1 VSLWRRLF
9 KKDQAT
15 QSAARP
21 LSLKEQYQRKVQLYA
36 EILTASNA
44 ALEIMAQM
52 QALLHEKDYFS
63 PAYIKLNCAIV
74 LDQARRVLQ
83 SLKGFTGN
91 QNLEAAGVFDQIADQ
106 INEELNRPLENEAGR
121 GALPFEEQPLAGP
134 QLLASGVAYPAKEAD
149 DTGALSI
156 KAVWGWWPAVQEGTL
171 RARRYRVAGGQ
182 VAELTAPETGPQ
194 EQWLTYHPDQGFV
207 MAPLPPEFAEQ
218 PCLTEGEARQ
228 IADYYRQLE
237 ARCPNLQEVEWGLGP
252 NREVVLLRSL
262 PHERPSFQASPGR
275 QKAQRP
281 LFSQGLTVYP
291 GSASGPAFHIDV
303 DHIPDNLSVPA
314 RAVLFANKPALA
326 LAPLLPNIAAL
337 VVETGEPHSHLAF
350 LVRDRRLPAIF
361 AVGEGTS
368 HIPEGTVISVDAQ
381 RLEVSAGPPEVPAP
395 PELEMGRAR
404 PPAAELLE
412 RLSPYLFPLNLDPS
426 GKPPAPG
433 ACRSIHDIL
442 LCASAVRKREM
453 FCFSLRS
460 EVDKKDSVNLV
471 TGRMV
476 PIMVV
481 DAGGGLSAP
490 GSSVTFEAVSSIPF
504 HAFLDGMMSI
514 PWPKA
519 RPLDVKGFISV
530 IGVTSTTPRAE
541 DQLRR
546 VSFALLSREYMNFS
560 LCLGYHASTIEAYVG
575 NHLDSNY
582 IRFHYQGGAA
592 SVDRRLR
599 RLQLIGEIL
608 AQLGF
613 NVTVAGDL
621 LDGMLAGEP
630 EPKLLKKLEILGRL
644 EVYTKQMDMVMSD
657 DAAVSS
663 YVAGFLEKHCDS
675 PQMVQQH

>member
-15 QSAARP
+15 QTARP

-36 EILTASNA
+36 EIVTASNA

-52 QALLHEKDYFS
+52 QARLHGKDYFS

-74 LDQARRVLQ
+74 LDQTRRVLQ
-83 SLKGFTGN
+83 SLKSFTGR
-91 QNLEAAGVFDQIADQ
+91 QDLEVAGVFDRIADQ
-106 INEELNRPLENEAGR
+106 INAALSRPLENDFGG
-121 GALPFEEQPLAGP
+121 GAFPFEEQPLAGP

-149 DTGALSI
+149 VTGALCI
-156 KAVWGWWPAVQEGTL
+156 KAVRGWWPAVQEGTL
-171 RARRYRVAGGQ
+171 RARRYRVAGAQ
-182 VAELTAPETGPQ
+182 VSELTSPETGPQ
-194 EQWLTYHPDQGFV
+194 EQWLTYDPDQGFV
-207 MAPLPPEFAEQ
+207 MAPLPPEFQEQ

-228 IADYYRQLE
+228 IADYYGQLE
-237 ARCPNLQEVEWGLGP
+237 SRYPNVQEVEWGLGP
-252 NREVVLLRSL
+252 SREVILLRSL
-262 PHERPSFQASPGR
+262 PHERPSFQESPGQ
-275 QKAQRP
+275 QKPRRP
-281 LFSQGLTVYP
+281 LFSQGLAIYP
-291 GSASGPAFHIDV
+291 GWASGPAFHIDV
-303 DHIPDNLSVPA
+303 DHIPDNLTIPD
-314 RAVLFANKPALA
+314 RAVLFANKPALS
-326 LAPLLPNIAAL
+326 LAPFLPKITAL
-337 VVETGEPHSHLAF
+337 VVETGEPHGHLAF
-350 LVRDRRLPAIF
+350 LVRDHQVPAIF

-368 HIPEGTVISVDAQ
+368 HIPEGTVISVDVQ
-381 RLEVSAGPPEVPAP
+381 RLEVIAGPPDLPVP
-395 PELEMGRAR
+395 PELQIGRAHL
-404 PPAAELLE
+404 PAEEWLE
-412 RLSPYLFPLNLDPS
+412 RVSPYLFPLNTDPS
-426 GKPPAPG
+426 GKPPDPA

-442 LCASAVRKREM
+442 LYASLVRKKEM
-453 FCFSLRS
+453 FCFSLHS
-460 EVDKKDSVNLV
+460 EIDRKDSVNLV
-471 TGRMV
+471 TGRLV
-476 PIMVV
+476 PIMVI

-541 DQLRR
+541 DQLSR

-575 NHLDSNY
+575 NHLDSNF

-608 AQLGF
+608 VHLGF

-675 PQMVQQH
+675 PQVTQQQ

>member
-15 QSAARP
+15 PTAARP
-21 LSLKEQYQRKVQLYA
+21 LSLKEQYQRKAQLYA
-36 EILTASNA
+36 EILTASNG

-52 QALLHEKDYFS
+52 QARLHEKDYFS

-74 LDQARRVLQ
+74 LDQARRVMQ
-83 SLKGFTGN
+83 SLKSFTGGRD
-91 QNLEAAGVFDQIADQ
+91 LEIAGVFARIAGQ
-106 INEELNRPLENEAGR
+106 INDELTRSLENESGSV
-121 GALPFEEQPLAGP
+121 ALPFERQPLAGP

-149 DTGALSI
+149 AADALSI
-156 KAVWGWWPAVQEGTL
+156 KAVWGWWPAVQEGTV

-182 VAELTAPETGPQ
+182 VTELTSPDTGPQ

-207 MAPLPPEFAEQ
+207 MAPLPPEFHEQ
-218 PCLTEGEARQ
+218 PCLTEGEAQ
-228 IADYYRQLE
+228 EIAGCYRQLE
-237 ARCPNLQEVEWGLGP
+237 DHYPNLQEVEWCLGP
-252 NREVVLLRSL
+252 NREVILLRSL
-262 PHERPSFQASPGR
+262 PHERPSFQEAPGY
-275 QKAQRP
+275 QKPQRP
-281 LFSQGLTVYP
+281 LFSQGLTIYP

-303 DHIPDNLSVPA
+303 DHIPDHLEVPA
-314 RAVLFANKPALA
+314 RAVLFANKPALS
-326 LAPLLPNIAAL
+326 LAPFLEKIAAL
-337 VVETGEPHSHLAF
+337 VMETGEPHSHLAF
-350 LVRDRRLPAIF
+350 LVRDRRVPAIF

-368 HIPEGTVISVDAQ
+368 HIPEGTVIAVDAQ
-381 RLEVSAGPPEVPAP
+381 HLEVSAGPLEPAA
-395 PELEMGRAR
+395 PELEFGKAR
-404 PPAAELLE
+404 PLAAELLE
-412 RLSPYLFPLNLDPS
+412 LLSPYLFSLNTDLS

-433 ACRSIHDIL
+433 ACRSIHDVL
-442 LCASAVRKREM
+442 LYASAVRKKEM
-453 FCFSLRS
+453 FGFSLHS
-460 EVDKKDSVNLV
+460 EIDKKDAVNLV
-471 TGRMV
+471 TGRLV

-481 DAGGGLSAP
+481 DAGGGLSAQ

-504 HAFLDGMMSI
+504 RAFLDGMMSI

-546 VSFALLSREYMNFS
+546 LSFALLSREYMNFS

-575 NHLDSNY
+575 NNLDSNY

-592 SVDRRLR
+592 SIDRRLR

-608 AQLGF
+608 TQLGF
-613 NVTVAGDL
+613 DVTVSGDL

-630 EPKLLKKLEILGRL
+630 EPRLLKKMEILGRL

-675 PQMVQQH
+675 QQVTQPQ

>member
-1 VSLWRRLF
+1 VSFWRRLF
-9 KKDQAT
+9 KKDQAAQT
-15 QSAARP
+15 AARP

-52 QALLHEKDYFS
+52 QGRLHEKDYYS

-74 LDQARRVLQ
+74 LDQTRRVIQ
-83 SLKGFTGN
+83 SLKSFTGVRD
-91 QNLEAAGVFDQIADQ
+91 LEVTGVFDRIADQ
-106 INEELNRPLENEAGR
+106 INEGLNRPLENEFSS

-134 QLLASGVAYPAKEAD
+134 QLLASGVAYPSKESD
-149 DTGALSI
+149 ETGTISI
-156 KAVWGWWPAVQEGTL
+156 KAVRGWWPAVQDGTL
-171 RARRYRVAGGQ
+171 RARRYRVAQSQ
-182 VAELTAPETGPQ
+182 VTELNSPESGPQ

-207 MAPLPPEFAEQ
+207 MAPLPPEYQEQ
-218 PCLTEGEARQ
+218 SCLTETEAQQ

-237 ARCPNLQEVEWGLGP
+237 AHYPAIQEVEWGLGP
-252 NREVVLLRSL
+252 NRNIMLLRSL
-262 PHERPSFQASPGR
+262 SHQRPSFQKSPGQQR
-275 QKAQRP
+275 AQRP
-281 LFSQGLTVYP
+281 LFSQGLTIYP
-291 GSASGPAFHIDV
+291 GLASGPAFHINV
-303 DHIPDNLSVPA
+303 DRIPDNLTAPA
-314 RAVLFANKPALA
+314 RTVLFANKPALS
-326 LAPLLPNIAAL
+326 LAPFLDNVAAL

-350 LVRDRRLPAIF
+350 LVRDRKLPAIF

-381 RLEVSAGPPEVPAP
+381 RLEVSAGPPELQVPP
-395 PELEMGRAR
+395 GLEIGRAHLL
-404 PPAAELLE
+404 AEELLK
-412 RLSPYLFPLNLDPS
+412 RVSPYLFPLSTTSS
-426 GKPPAPG
+426 GKPPAAG
-433 ACRSIHDIL
+433 ACQSIHDIL
-442 LCASAVRKREM
+442 LYAAAIRKKEM
-453 FCFSLRS
+453 FCFSLHS
-460 EVDKKDSVNLV
+460 EIDRKDSVNLV
-471 TGRMV
+471 TGRLI

-481 DAGGGLSAP
+481 DAGGGLSDP

-560 LCLGYHASTIEAYVG
+560 LCLGYHASTIEACVG
-575 NHLDSNY
+575 THLDSNY

-592 SVDRRLR
+592 SIDRRLR

-608 AQLGF
+608 VQLGF
-613 NVTVAGDL
+613 NVTVEGDL

-675 PQMVQQH
+675 PQMVQQR

>member
-9 KKDQAT
+9 KKNQDTRTAT
-15 QSAARP
+15 RP

-36 EILTASNA
+36 EILTASNG

-52 QALLHEKDYFS
+52 QARLHEKDYSS

-74 LDQARRVLQ
+74 LDQARRVMQ
-83 SLKGFTGN
+83 SLKSFTGS
-91 QNLEAAGVFDQIADQ
+91 QDLEIAGVFARIAGQ
-106 INEELNRPLENEAGR
+106 INDELTRSLENESGSV
-121 GALPFEEQPLAGP
+121 ALPFERQPLAGP

-149 DTGALSI
+149 AADALSI
-156 KAVWGWWPAVQEGTL
+156 KAVWGWWPAVQEGTV

-182 VAELTAPETGPQ
+182 VTELTSPDTGPQ

-207 MAPLPPEFAEQ
+207 MAPLPPEFHEQ
-218 PCLTEGEARQ
+218 PCLTEGEAQ
-228 IADYYRQLE
+228 EIAGCYRQLE
-237 ARCPNLQEVEWGLGP
+237 DHYPNLQEVEWCLGP
-252 NREVVLLRSL
+252 NREVILLRSL
-262 PHERPSFQASPGR
+262 PHERPSFQEAPGY
-275 QKAQRP
+275 QKPQRP
-281 LFSQGLTVYP
+281 LFSQGLTIYP

-303 DHIPDNLSVPA
+303 DHIPDHLEVPA
-314 RAVLFANKPALA
+314 RAVLFANKPALS
-326 LAPLLPNIAAL
+326 LAPFLEKIAAL
-337 VVETGEPHSHLAF
+337 VMETGEPHSHLAF
-350 LVRDRRLPAIF
+350 LVRDRRVPAIF

-368 HIPEGTVISVDAQ
+368 HIPEGTVIAVDAQ
-381 RLEVSAGPPEVPAP
+381 HLEVSAGPLEPAA
-395 PELEMGRAR
+395 PELEFGKAR
-404 PPAAELLE
+404 PLAAELLE
-412 RLSPYLFPLNLDPS
+412 LLSPYLFSLNTDLS

-433 ACRSIHDIL
+433 ACRSIHDVL
-442 LCASAVRKREM
+442 LYASAVRKKEM
-453 FCFSLRS
+453 FGFSLHS
-460 EVDKKDSVNLV
+460 EIDKKDAVHLV
-471 TGRMV
+471 TGRLV

-481 DAGGGLSAP
+481 DAGGGLSAQ

-504 HAFLDGMMSI
+504 RAFLDGMMSI

-546 VSFALLSREYMNFS
+546 LSFALLSREYMNFS

-575 NHLDSNY
+575 NNLDSNY

-592 SVDRRLR
+592 SIDRRLR

-608 AQLGF
+608 TQLGF
-613 NVTVAGDL
+613 DVTVSGDL

-630 EPKLLKKLEILGRL
+630 EPRLLKKMEILGRL

-675 PQMVQQH
+675 QQVTQPQ

>member
-15 QSAARP
+15 QSATRP

-36 EILTASNA
+36 EIVTASNA
-44 ALEIMAQM
+44 VLEIMAQL
-52 QALLHEKDYFS
+52 QARLHEKDYFS
-63 PAYIKLNCAIV
+63 PAYIKLNCAII

-83 SLKGFTGN
+83 SLKSFTGG
-91 QNLEAAGVFDQIADQ
+91 QALEIAGVFDGIADK
-106 INEELNRPLENEAGR
+106 INEELTRPLESESSRA
-121 GALPFEEQPLAGP
+121 ALPFEEQPLAGP
-134 QLLASGVAYPAKEAD
+134 QLLASGVAYPSKEAD
-149 DTGALSI
+149 ATGALSI

-171 RARRYRVAGGQ
+171 RARRYRVAGGK
-182 VAELTAPETGPQ
+182 VSELTSPETGPQ
-194 EQWLTYHPDQGFV
+194 EQWLTYDPDQGFV
-207 MAPLPPEFAEQ
+207 MAPLPPEFQEQ
-218 PCLTEGEARQ
+218 ACLTEGEARQ
-228 IADYYRQLE
+228 IADYYGELE
-237 ARCPNLQEVEWGLGP
+237 TRYPNLQEVEWGLGP
-252 NREVVLLRSL
+252 NREVMLLRSL
-262 PHERPSFQASPGR
+262 PHERPSFQESSDQ

-281 LFSQGLTVYP
+281 LFSQGLTIYP
-291 GSASGPAFHIDV
+291 GLASGPAFHIDV
-303 DHIPDNLSVPA
+303 DHIPDHQEIPA
-314 RAVLFANKPALA
+314 RAVLFANKPSLS
-326 LAPLLPNIAAL
+326 LAPWLDNIAAL
-337 VVETGEPHSHLAF
+337 VVETGEPHGHLAF
-350 LVRDRRLPAIF
+350 LVRDRRLPTIF

-368 HIPEGTVISVDAQ
+368 HIPEGTVITVDAQ
-381 RLEVSAGPPEVPAP
+381 RLEVSAGPPELSAP
-395 PELEMGRAR
+395 PELVIGRSHL
-404 PPAAELLE
+404 PAEELFE
-412 RLSPYLFPLNLDPS
+412 RVSPYLFPLNMDS
-426 GKPPAPG
+426 AGKPPAPG

-442 LCASAVRKREM
+442 LYASAIRKREM
-453 FCFSLRS
+453 FCFSLHS
-460 EVDKKDSVNLV
+460 EIDRKDSVNLV
-471 TGRMV
+471 TGRLV
-476 PIMVV
+476 PIMVI

-541 DQLRR
+541 DQLQR

-575 NHLDSNY
+575 NHLDSNF

-608 AQLGF
+608 AHLGF
-613 NVTVAGDL
+613 DVTVSGDL

-675 PQMVQQH
+675 PQMVQQQ

>member
-9 KKDQAT
+9 KKDQST
-15 QSAARP
+15 QASARP

-36 EILTASNA
+36 EIVTASNA
-44 ALEIMAQM
+44 ALEIMAQL
-52 QALLHEKDYFS
+52 QARLHEKDYFS

-74 LDQARRVLQ
+74 LDQTRRVLQ
-83 SLKGFTGN
+83 SLKSFTGS
-91 QNLEAAGVFDQIADQ
+91 QALEVAGVFDRIADE
-106 INEELNRPLENEAGR
+106 INEELTRPSENESGR
-121 GALPFEEQPLAGP
+121 AALPFEEQPLAGP
-134 QLLASGVAYPAKEAD
+134 QLLASGVAYLSKEAD
-149 DTGALSI
+149 ATGDLSI

-171 RARRYRVAGGQ
+171 RARRYRVASGQ
-182 VAELTAPETGPQ
+182 VAELTSPENGPQ
-194 EQWLTYHPDQGFV
+194 EQWLTYDPDQGFV
-207 MAPLPPEFAEQ
+207 MAPLPPEFQEQ
-218 PCLTEGEARQ
+218 ACLTEGEALE
-228 IADYYRQLE
+228 IAEYYRQL
-237 ARCPNLQEVEWGLGP
+237 AAHYPNLQEVEWGLGP
-252 NREVVLLRSL
+252 NREVMLLRSL
-262 PHERPSFQASPGR
+262 SHERPSFQEAPGQ

-281 LFSQGLTVYP
+281 LFSQGLAIYP
-291 GSASGPAFHIDV
+291 GWASGPAFHVDV
-303 DHIPDNLSVPA
+303 DRIPDNLTIPDN
-314 RAVLFANKPALA
+314 AVLFANKPALS
-326 LAPLLPNIAAL
+326 LAPLLPKIAAL
-337 VVETGEPHSHLAF
+337 VVETGEPHGHLAF
-350 LVRDRRLPAIF
+350 LVRDRQLPAIF
-361 AVGEGTS
+361 AVGEGTA
-368 HIPEGTVISVDAQ
+368 HVPKGTMISVDAQ
-381 RLEVSAGPPEVPAP
+381 RLEVIAGPPDSPP
-395 PELEMGRAR
+395 PEMEIGRVHF
-404 PPAAELLE
+404 PAEELLE
-412 RLSPYLFPLNLDPS
+412 RVSPFLFPLNLDSS

-442 LCASAVRKREM
+442 LYASAVRKREM
-453 FCFSLRS
+453 FCFSLHS
-460 EVDKKDSVNLV
+460 EIDRKDSVNLV
-471 TGRMV
+471 TGRLV

-519 RPLDVKGFISV
+519 RPLDIKGFISV

-541 DQLRR
+541 DQLQRL
-546 VSFALLSREYMNFS
+546 SFALLSREYMNFS

-575 NHLDSNY
+575 SHLDSNY

-592 SVDRRLR
+592 SIDRRLR

-608 AQLGF
+608 VQLGF

-675 PQMVQQH
+675 PQVAQQQ